1 MAIIDLAVIGLAVT
15 LEPIPVTAFILVLS
29 TKRGTLNGAFFIF
42 GWLLSLAVVVVGVVL
57 ITGGKPPAPSTAP
70 SDAVLSIKIFL
81 GAALIAFA
89 IYRQRRSDRPHKPAA
104 WMAKLEN
111 LSVWAAAGLGVLVQP
126 WPLVAAGAAT
136 VSQLQVASLAEY
148 AILVGFCILCTSSF
162 GAMEVHALMSP
173 DVARQRLERLRLWI
187 DTHRDQVI
195 ILLSLIVGFWLVGSS
210 SYLIAT

>member
-104 WMAKLEN
+104 WMAKLKTFRFGPPPG
-111 LSVWAAAGLGVLVQP
+111 WACCVQP

-162 GAMEVHALMSP
+162 GAMEVHALIRP
-173 DVARQRLERLRLWI
+173 TWPKNV
-187 DTHRDQVI
+187 
-195 ILLSLIVGFWLVGSS
+195 
-210 SYLIAT
+210 